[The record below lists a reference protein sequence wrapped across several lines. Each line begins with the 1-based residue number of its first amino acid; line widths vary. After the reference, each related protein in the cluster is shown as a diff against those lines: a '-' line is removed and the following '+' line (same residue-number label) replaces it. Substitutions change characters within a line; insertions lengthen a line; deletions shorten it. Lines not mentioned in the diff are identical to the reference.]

1 MHATD
6 QTFQILLS
14 QLLEKVEERCPECGS
29 EQYVWQQ
36 KNKDGTERC
45 APTCWSCGYKM
56 LKKHEQEATQQRSQE
71 SFMARTQKFFHQ
83 GSLIADDALR
93 QCRLTNYQT
102 TELETRQA
110 KERALAAVSAIV
122 EEKPIHVIFS
132 GKPGVGK
139 SHLAISILVEVLERS
154 AYQKYCL
161 FVSYSELLEKLKMS
175 MNESAKSQAKA
186 QAYITRMKKADVL
199 VLDDLGAE
207 LGIKNKVSTDF
218 NNDILNRILE
228 ARQNKATI
236 FTTNFSGKQLVEAY
250 GTRIIS
256 RLMKHASGYVFQY
269 KDTTDKRMRSVK

>member
-14 QLLEKVEERCPECGS
+14 QLLEKVEDRCPECGS

-161 FVSYSELLEKLKMS
+161 FVSYS
-175 MNESAKSQAKA
+175 
-186 QAYITRMKKADVL
+186 
-199 VLDDLGAE
+199 
-207 LGIKNKVSTDF
+207 
-218 NNDILNRILE
+218 
-228 ARQNKATI
+228 
-236 FTTNFSGKQLVEAY
+236 
-250 GTRIIS
+250 
-256 RLMKHASGYVFQY
+256 
-269 KDTTDKRMRSVK
+269 

>member
-14 QLLEKVEERCPECGS
+14 QLLEKVEDRCPECGS

-56 LKKHEQEATQQRSQE
+56 LKKHEHEATQQRSQE

-122 EEKPIHVIFS
+122 EGKPIHVIFS

-186 QAYITRMKKADVL
+186 QAYITRM
-199 VLDDLGAE
+199 
-207 LGIKNKVSTDF
+207 
-218 NNDILNRILE
+218 
-228 ARQNKATI
+228 NKATI

>member
-14 QLLEKVEERCPECGS
+14 QLLEKVEDRCPECGS

-110 KERALAAVSAIV
+110 KERALAAV
-122 EEKPIHVIFS
+122 
-132 GKPGVGK
+132 
-139 SHLAISILVEVLERS
+139 
-154 AYQKYCL
+154 QKYCL

>member
-1 MHATD
+1 M
-6 QTFQILLS
+6 
-14 QLLEKVEERCPECGS
+14 
-29 EQYVWQQ
+29 
-36 KNKDGTERC
+36 
-45 APTCWSCGYKM
+45 
-56 LKKHEQEATQQRSQE
+56 
-71 SFMARTQKFFHQ
+71 
-83 GSLIADDALR
+83 
-93 QCRLTNYQT
+93 
-102 TELETRQA
+102 
-110 KERALAAVSAIV
+110 
-122 EEKPIHVIFS
+122 
-132 GKPGVGK
+132 
-139 SHLAISILVEVLERS
+139 AISILVEVLERS

-186 QAYITRMKKADVL
+186 QAYITRMKKAAVL